1 MPTDSRPAIEVVKPG
16 LATSVQDTGRPGYY
30 RVGIPPSGALDQYA
44 LRAANLLVGNHES
57 AAALECTLLGPQ
69 LLFHA
74 EALIAVTGAEMQP
87 KIDGVVQACNVAL
100 RIKAGSTLS
109 FEYVKAG
116 ARACLAVAGGID
128 VPVVLGSRS
137 TYALGAFGGHQGR
150 RLQKGDQLAIGRDRG
165 PAREGTELPERLRT
179 PLAREVALRVLPGL
193 YHHRL
198 TDESARTFF
207 EDSWTVAP
215 EADRIGYRY
224 KQGRPLGFRP
234 REQPFGAGA
243 DPSNIVDACYP
254 IGSIQVPAG
263 LEPIILHRDA
273 VSGGGYAT
281 IGTVISADLDLIGQ
295 MQPNHQARF
304 VSVTMSQALAA
315 RRDAQLRL
323 ARLREV
329 LLR

>member
-1 MPTDSRPAIEVVKPG
+1 MPTDSRLAIEVVKPG
-16 LATSVQDTGRPGYY
+16 LATSVQDTGRQGYY
-30 RVGIPPSGALDQYA
+30 HVGIPPSGALDQYA
-44 LRAANLLVGNHES
+44 LRAANLLVGNPES

-69 LLFHA
+69 LLFHV
-74 EALIAVTGAEMQP
+74 ETLIAVTGADMLP
-87 KIDGVVQACNVAL
+87 KIDGVTQACNVAL
-100 RIKAGSTLS
+100 RIKADSTLT
-109 FEYVKAG
+109 FDYVRGG
-116 ARACLAVAGGID
+116 ARAYLAVAGGID

-137 TYALGAFGGHQGR
+137 TYALGAFGGHEGR
-150 RLQKGDQLAIGRDRG
+150 RLQKGDRLTVGRERG
-165 PAREGTELPERLRT
+165 PAREGTELPAPLRT
-179 PLAREVALRVLPGL
+179 PLAREVELRVLPGL

-198 TDESARTFF
+198 TDESAATFF
-207 EDSWTVAP
+207 EDTWVVAP

-224 KQGRPLGFRP
+224 KQGRPLDFRP

-254 IGSIQVPAG
+254 VGSIQVPAG

-281 IGTVISADLDLIGQ
+281 IGTVISADMDLIGQ
-295 MQPNHQARF
+295 MQPNHQAHF
-304 VSVTMSQALAA
+304 VPATMSQALAA

>member
-1 MPTDSRPAIEVVKPG
+1 MPTDSVFAIEVVKPG
-16 LATSVQDTGRPGYY
+16 LATSVQDTGRQGYY
-30 RVGIPPSGALDQYA
+30 NVGIPPSGALDQYA
-44 LRAANLLVGNHES
+44 LRAANLLVGNQED

-69 LLFHA
+69 LLFHVDT
-74 EALIAVTGAEMQP
+74 LIAVTGADMAP
-87 KIDGVVQACNVAL
+87 KIDGTVYACNVAL
-100 RIKAGSTLS
+100 RIEAGSTLS
-109 FEYVKAG
+109 FDYVKGG
-116 ARACLAVAGGID
+116 ARAYLAVAGGID
-128 VPVVLGSRS
+128 VPRVLGSRS

-150 RLQKGDQLAIGRDRG
+150 RLQKGDRLAVGRERG
-165 PAREGTELPERLRT
+165 PAREGTTVPEPLRA
-179 PLAREVALRVLPGL
+179 PLAREVELRVLPGL

-198 TDESARTFF
+198 TDESAATFF
-207 EDSWTVAP
+207 EDTWAVAP

-224 KQGRPLGFRP
+224 KQGRPLTFRE

-281 IGTVISADLDLIGQ
+281 IGTVISADMDLIGQ

-304 VSVTMSQALAA
+304 VPVTMSQALAA

>member
-1 MPTDSRPAIEVVKPG
+1 MLTDLLKAIEVVKPG
-16 LATSVQDTGRPGYY
+16 LATSVQDTGRQGYY
-30 RVGIPPSGALDQYA
+30 HVGIPPSGALDQYA
-44 LRAANLLVGNHES
+44 LRAANLLVGNAEET
-57 AAALECTLLGPQ
+57 AVLECTLLGPQ
-69 LLFHA
+69 LLFNV
-74 EALIAVTGAEMQP
+74 ETLIAVTGAEMTP
-87 KIDGVVQACNVAL
+87 KIDGAVQACNVAL
-100 RIKAGSTLS
+100 RIKAGSTLT
-109 FEYVKAG
+109 FDYVKGG
-116 ARACLAVAGGID
+116 ARAYLAVAGGID

-137 TYALGAFGGHQGR
+137 TYTLGAIGGLEGR
-150 RLQKGDQLAIGRDRG
+150 RLQKGDSLSVGSVRG
-165 PAREGTELPERLRT
+165 PVREGAVLPDALRV
-179 PLAREVALRVLPGL
+179 PLAREVELRVLPGL

-207 EDSWTVAP
+207 EDTWAVAP

-224 KQGRPLGFRP
+224 KQGRPLTFRE

-281 IGTVISADLDLIGQ
+281 IGTVISADMDVIGQ
-295 MQPNHQARF
+295 MQPNHLARF
-304 VSVTMSQALAA
+304 VPATMAQALAA

>member
-1 MPTDSRPAIEVVKPG
+1 MLTDLLKAIEVVKPG
-16 LATSVQDTGRPGYY
+16 LATSVQDTGRQGYY
-30 RVGIPPSGALDQYA
+30 HVGIPPSGALDQYA
-44 LRAANLLVGNHES
+44 LRAANLLVGNAEET
-57 AAALECTLLGPQ
+57 AVLECTLLGPQ
-69 LLFHA
+69 LLFNV
-74 EALIAVTGAEMQP
+74 ETLIAVTGAEMTP
-87 KIDGVVQACNVAL
+87 KIDGAVQACNVAL
-100 RIKAGSTLS
+100 RIKAGSTLT
-109 FEYVKAG
+109 FDYVKGG
-116 ARACLAVAGGID
+116 ARAYLAVAGGID

-137 TYALGAFGGHQGR
+137 TYTLGAIGGLEGR
-150 RLQKGDQLAIGRDRG
+150 RLQKGDSLSVGSVRG
-165 PAREGTELPERLRT
+165 PVREGAVLPDALRV
-179 PLAREVALRVLPGL
+179 PLAREVELRVLPGL

-198 TDESARTFF
+198 TDESALTFF
-207 EDSWTVAP
+207 EDTWAVAP

-224 KQGRPLGFRP
+224 KQGRPLTFRE

-281 IGTVISADLDLIGQ
+281 IGTVISADMDVIGQ
-295 MQPNHQARF
+295 MQPNHLARF
-304 VSVTMSQALAA
+304 VPVTMAQALAA